1 MPSATANTELFDKL
15 ADLLV
20 YPVEGYERRFDEAL
34 EALETGGPGSAAGG
48 PAEKLAPLA
57 RLIGSVSLED
67 LEELYTRTFDINPAC
82 TLEIGWQL
90 YGEDYNRGS
99 FLVRMRELMRELGVE
114 ESTELPDHLMHIL
127 PVLGRLQPAD
137 AADFSHR
144 FVQPALDKMLE
155 AFADRENPYRGAVEA
170 IQEQLAALYG
180 PSDVVAG
187 SAAVRQTPYDG
198 MPGGHAMPPDLDL
211 SAYEDGEQLLRK
223 PAPERP
229 GADPD
234 SPTSNGREV

>member
-34 EALETGGPGSAAGG
+34 EALEAGGPGSAAGG

-57 RLIGSVSLED
+57 QLIGSVSLED
-67 LEELYTRTFDINPAC
+67 LEELYTRTFDINPSC

-127 PVLGRLQPAD
+127 PVLGR
-137 AADFSHR
+137 F
-144 FVQPALDKMLE
+144 E
-155 AFADRENPYRGAVEA
+155 
-170 IQEQLAALYG
+170 
-180 PSDVVAG
+180 PSPRSTRCSRPLRTARTRTAG
-187 SAAVRQTPYDG
+187 RSKPSGTSWWPCTAPVTSSRARPRCGRRPTTG
-198 MPGGHAMPPDLDL
+198 CPGGTPF
-211 SAYEDGEQLLRK
+211 R
-223 PAPERP
+223 R
-229 GADPD
+229 
-234 SPTSNGREV
+234 TST